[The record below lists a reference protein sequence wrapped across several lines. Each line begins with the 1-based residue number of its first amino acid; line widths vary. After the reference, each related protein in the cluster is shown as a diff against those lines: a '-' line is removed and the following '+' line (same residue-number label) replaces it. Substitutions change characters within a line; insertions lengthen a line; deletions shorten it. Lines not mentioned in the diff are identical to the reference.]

1 MGKTYRRGFYIHV
14 PGMAGQSRAV
24 IVVGFL
30 FFVSAVS
37 GQFHDSPGEAPPW
50 LVLDPECNQTPPSTD
65 PDLDEYNAT
74 SLSRDEALAIVKKL
88 YPDLALAKRRPVSR
102 TAYAI
107 VIGIMSVGGYVAIV
121 QDQPW
126 NQVKNYLTGESSSSD
141 IGVGILFYH
150 ILVAIFIALEVT
162 IIVAGKEAV
171 LQATQ
176 NILDWIFRRGQ
187 QENQRKPA
195 DNDRSVDGHSTT
207 DNNGAKVSCVEP
219 PTNLRFSTS
228 QVDAAAAFVTR
239 YLDKYEAPN
248 DHFTV
253 YDTNG
258 KYVWIRCHA
267 KPISDPS

>member
-1 MGKTYRRGFYIHV
+1 
-14 PGMAGQSRAV
+14 MAGPRAL
-24 IVVGFL
+24 IVVGFI

-37 GQFHDSPGEAPPW
+37 GQFHDTPGHAPPW
-50 LVLDPECNQTPPSTD
+50 LVLDPECKQTSPSTD
-65 PDLDEYNAT
+65 TDLDEYNAT
-74 SLSRDEALAIVKKL
+74 SLDRDEALAIVKKL
-88 YPDLALAKRRPVSR
+88 YPGLALAKRRQPTW

-121 QDQPW
+121 QNQPW
-126 NQVKNYLTGESSSSD
+126 YQVKNYLTGENNGSD
-141 IGVGILFYH
+141 SGVGSLFFH
-150 ILVAIFIALEVT
+150 IMVAAFIALEVT

-176 NILDWIFRRGQ
+176 NILDWMFRRGQ
-187 QENQRKPA
+187 QENQRKSA
-195 DNDRSVDGHSTT
+195 DNDQSADGHST
-207 DNNGAKVSCVEP
+207 AKVWSVDP
-219 PTNLRFSTS
+219 PASLRFSKR

-258 KYVWIRCHA
+258 KYAWIRCHA
-267 KPISDPS
+267 KPLSDPS